1 MEIDDILIDKIIDK
15 FTDKLAEKIADRI
28 MKDGTFPSYPNA
40 PAGVPNVVV
49 MYACPPTDF
58 KPMPYTTMSNATN
71 KEE

>member
-1 MEIDDILIDKIIDK
+1 MEIDDILLDEIIDK

-40 PAGVPNVVV
+40 PAGVPDVVV

-58 KPMPYTTMSNATN
+58 NPMPYTTTSNATN